1 MLAELL
7 ARSGRALL
15 EGFPP
20 DGREY
25 WAARFWDRAAAE
37 QHVQLRPEFLTQKET
52 IAELLRTYG
61 QKAKSVIEVACGTG
75 AFTAMAAELTP
86 AVEITAIDIS
96 AEGLAR
102 TAQRVRHD
110 GLKLVEGDFWDD
122 QDVAQADLV
131 QCLDAIHHLGDLR
144 QVLTRL
150 RSMMKP
156 GGILIGNLWTG
167 DNFHEFQRKRYG
179 VTGHLT
185 RTASFL
191 GTALIIRASAGRFK
205 TGAYRTQ
212 LTRSDEAVAILQ
224 SVFDEVMEVRKERYF
239 MGFACRMNG
248 GPRP

>member
-1 MLAELL
+1 MLAEVF

-52 IAELLRTYG
+52 IADLLRTHG
-61 QKAKSVIEVACGTG
+61 QDAKSVVEVACGTG
-75 AFTAMAAELTP
+75 EFTDMAAKLTP
-86 AVEITAIDIS
+86 AAEITAIDIS

-102 TAQRVRHD
+102 TAQRVKHD
-110 GLKLVEGDFWDD
+110 NLRLVEGDFWADND
-122 QDVAQADLV
+122 LEQADLV

-150 RSMMKP
+150 RSMVKP
-156 GGILIGNLWTG
+156 GGIFIGNLWTG
-167 DNFHEFQRKRYG
+167 DHFHEFQRKRYG
-179 VTGHLT
+179 VAAHLT

-191 GTALIIRASAGRFK
+191 GTALIIRASAGRLK

-212 LTRSDEAVAILQ
+212 LTPSDEAVAVLR
-224 SVFDEVMEVRKERYF
+224 SVFDEVLEVRKERYF
-239 MGFACRMNG
+239 MGFACRVNA